1 MEKGKTKSGFEFEI
15 DESVFDD
22 WDMLERLNAI
32 DKGEATNVVDVAR
45 DVLGAEQLE
54 RLKTHLR
61 DEDGRLTITAM
72 TDALGEIFEACSA
85 KNS

>member
-1 MEKGKTKSGFEFEI
+1 MEKGKIKSGFEFEI

-32 DKGEATNVVDVAR
+32 DKGEASTVVDVAR
-45 DVLGAEQLE
+45 DILGVDQLE

-61 DEDGRLTITAM
+61 DEHGKLTITAM
-72 TDALGEIFEACSA
+72 TDALGEIFAVCSA

>member
-15 DESVFDD
+15 DENVFDD

-45 DVLGAEQLE
+45 DVLGDEQLE
-54 RLKTHLR
+54 RLKEHLR
-61 DEDGRLTITAM
+61 DENGRLTITVM
-72 TDALGEIFEACSA
+72 TEALGEIFEACSA
-85 KNS
+85 KKS